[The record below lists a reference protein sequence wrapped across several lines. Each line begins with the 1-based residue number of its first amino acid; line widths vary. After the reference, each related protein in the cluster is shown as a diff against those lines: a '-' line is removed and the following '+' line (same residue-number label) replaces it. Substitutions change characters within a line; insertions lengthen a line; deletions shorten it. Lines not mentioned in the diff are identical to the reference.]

1 MARVSILT
9 RMAATRTAEFRDWF
23 DERTGASETARAALA
38 EPIRGGARWTYVFGS
53 GLAFLAALQALTGI
67 ALSIYYVPSSDHA
80 HASVVFI
87 QKAVPAG
94 ALLRGLHHYG
104 ASAMIVLIVMHLTQV
119 FLFGAYKAK
128 RELVWVTGVV
138 MLLVIL
144 AFAFTGYLLPW
155 DQAAYFGTKVGTSIA
170 GEVPVIGEIQRRIM
184 LGGTDL
190 TTLTLS
196 RFFTAHILLFPLA
209 LLVMIA
215 THILLFRRAGA
226 AGPYHRRDDH
236 RVDSFYPKQM
246 LMDAVFMLIL
256 FVALA
261 VLSTKWP
268 AELGPQA
275 DPTSDYLARP
285 PWYFLPLFQL
295 LKYFPGKL
303 SLIPTVLLPG
313 ALFTTLLLLP
323 FADRRAERHPLRRPI
338 ATGMLALIL
347 AGAAGLI
354 VLSKYEDRTNK
365 EFSVKIKEQEEA
377 ARAFMTAKFQPQV
390 IGQAIAAMPAAGAPP
405 AAFSEN
411 CAMCHG
417 DRGEG
422 NEVGPALTGITEK
435 PGRAPEDLLKLL
447 KDSRAYGLKDPMPES
462 FELAED
468 EKRQIVEWLKKL
480 K

>member
-1 MARVSILT
+1 MVSIAT
-9 RMAATRTAEFRDWF
+9 KAAKFRDWF
-23 DERTGASETARAALA
+23 DERTGAWKTARAALA

-53 GLAFLAALQALTGI
+53 GLAFLAALQALTGV
-67 ALSIYYVPSSDHA
+67 ALSVYYVPSSDHA

-104 ASAMIVLIVMHLTQV
+104 ASAMIVLIVAHLTQV

-138 MLLVIL
+138 MLLLTL

-170 GEVPVIGEIQRRIM
+170 GEIPVIGEIQRRIM
-184 LGGTDL
+184 LGGTEL

-196 RFFTAHILLFPLA
+196 RFFTAHILLFPL
-209 LLVMIA
+209 LLLFLIA
-215 THILLFRRAGA
+215 THVLLFRRAGA
-226 AGPYHRRDDH
+226 AGPFHHRDDH
-236 RVDSFYPKQM
+236 RVDVFYPKQM
-246 LMDAVFMLIL
+246 LKDAVVMLGL
-256 FVALA
+256 FVMLA
-261 VLSTKWP
+261 VLALKLP
-268 AELGPQA
+268 AELGPPA
-275 DPTSDYLARP
+275 DPASDYLARP

-313 ALFTTLLLLP
+313 ALFTLLFLLP
-323 FADRRAERHPLRRPI
+323 FTDRRAERHPLRRPI

-347 AGAAGLI
+347 AAAAGLI
-354 VLSKYEDRTNK
+354 VLSKYEDRTSK
-365 EFSVKIKEQEEA
+365 EFSVKIREQEEA
-377 ARAFMTAKFQPQV
+377 SHAFLKAKFQPQV
-390 IGQAIAAMPAAGAPP
+390 IGQALGVMPGAGAPP
-405 AAFSEN
+405 ALFSEN
-411 CAMCHG
+411 CAACHG

-422 NEVGPALTGITEK
+422 NDVGPALIGIMEK
-435 PGRAPEDLLKLL
+435 PGRAPEDMLKILN
-447 KDSRAYGLKDPMPES
+447 DSRAYGLKDPMPVS
-462 FELAED
+462 FDLSDD
-468 EKRQIVEWLKKL
+468 EKRQIVEWLKKS